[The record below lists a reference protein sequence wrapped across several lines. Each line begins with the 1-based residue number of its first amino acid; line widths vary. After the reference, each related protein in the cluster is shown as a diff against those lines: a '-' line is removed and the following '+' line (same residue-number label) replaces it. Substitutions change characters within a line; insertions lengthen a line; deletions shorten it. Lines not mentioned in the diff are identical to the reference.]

1 MAPTEALKRSHLFDL
16 KGRVAVVTGGGSG
29 IGLMAAQAMAA
40 NGAKVYICGRTP
52 EKLENASKVHDYQA
66 PGTIIPIT
74 ADISSKIGIKALVED
89 IERREECVCL
99 LVNNAGI
106 SSTSGPVAEYKSAPE
121 LSKALFDSGDSK
133 FDEWQDVY
141 RTNVTSMFF
150 TTAAFLPLL
159 QKSTQKHTGWSG
171 AVINITSI
179 SGLIKTAQHHF
190 AYNASKA
197 AAEHLTRMM
206 AAEIAEAGLKI
217 RVNSIA
223 PGVFPSEM
231 TEKQESDDRQKS
243 YLPKEKYEGKIPA
256 QRPGR
261 DEDMAHTVLF
271 TAVNQYLNGQRV
283 VVDGGYTLSA
293 GM

>member
-1 MAPTEALKRSHLFDL
+1 
-16 KGRVAVVTGGGSG
+16 
-29 IGLMAAQAMAA
+29 MAAQALAA

-52 EKLENASKVHDYQA
+52 EKLANASEKHEYQA
-66 PGTIIPIT
+66 PGELIPIT
-74 ADISSKIGIKALVED
+74 ADISSKVGIKALVDE
-89 IERREECVCL
+89 IERREDCVCL
-99 LVNNAGI
+99 LLNNAGI
-106 SSTSGPVAEYKSAPE
+106 SSTSGTIAEAKSATE
-121 LSKALFDSGDSK
+121 LRKVLFDSGDSK
-133 FDEWQDVY
+133 FEEWEDVF

-159 QKSTQKHTGWSG
+159 QKSTDKHPGWS
-171 AVINITSI
+171 ASVINTTSI
-179 SGLIKTAQHHF
+179 SGLVKTAQHHF
-190 AYNASKA
+190 AYNTSKA

-231 TEKQESDDRQKS
+231 TEKVESDDRQKS
-243 YLPKEKYEGKIPA
+243 HLPKSKMEGQIPA
-256 QRPGR
+256 QRPGK
-261 DEDMAHTVLF
+261 DEDMAQAVLF
-271 TAVNQYLNGQRV
+271 AAVNQYMNGQRV